1 MLYFVEIPD
10 KLTEMMESGLR
21 VRGSLGMVN
30 KDRLDF
36 HMHAPSSRSNSR
48 YIRLR
53 HGRASVNNE
62 RVRLTVTI
70 DRDEHVSL
78 PTALYAD
85 TGEGIN
91 FIVSQVNRPEDD
103 RIGK

>member
-36 HMHAPSSRSNSR
+36 HMHAPINRRKGR

-53 HGRASVNNE
+53 HGRATVNNKS
-62 RVRLTVTI
+62 VRLTVTI

-78 PTALYAD
+78 PTALYTD

-91 FIVSQVNRPEDD
+91 FIVSQVNLLDDD